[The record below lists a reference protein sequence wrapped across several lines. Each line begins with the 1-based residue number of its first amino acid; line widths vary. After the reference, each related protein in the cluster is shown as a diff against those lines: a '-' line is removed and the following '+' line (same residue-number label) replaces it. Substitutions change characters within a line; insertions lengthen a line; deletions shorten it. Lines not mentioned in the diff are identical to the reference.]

1 MQPKSLAQRSFQELL
16 AWTLKLLNL
25 LNVGTP
31 KGMNNKTANLV
42 SWRIGKS
49 QFRNQTQTSWN
60 NQRNETQHLGYD
72 FT

>member
-1 MQPKSLAQRSFQELL
+1 M
-16 AWTLKLLNL
+16 KLLNL